1 MTNSVNKFLA
11 LLYLFAATFCWQAYS
26 VDFEI
31 YKRFNLDDNTLNKYF
46 SGLDPENDIDIPE
59 WVNISGQTHNRIFTA
74 TPTSDFEQCKDH
86 NKSGIF
92 IRDYLLTN
100 KTYEVIFQWDQRNN
114 IDIYEGQTYEA
125 SILRNY
131 VRNGDYIFPDDED
144 IYYFTPTLGAYC
156 FEFDGNS
163 NVKLAISSNGV
174 YYWQINQVCSDGE
187 IYESETRPFIISDGV
202 TDTDGD
208 GYLDIEELARGAD
221 PNDPKD
227 IPLII
232 TSPEECQSA
241 YKDLQYFNVLKAN
254 RVDQLDW
261 QIIGY
266 LPEGLILS
274 KGGALQGR
282 PLNTG
287 DYIFAVCVFDRKGK
301 SDEKTFHLEVEKP
314 APSSVRMGLGGF
326 R

>member
-1 MTNSVNKFLA
+1 MISKSNKISDVHFANVKKLSTNFIKQTIDGGAAGNNIVTDAVVTAGRFHSFETVFKLKNRESNSSWLRLVNPVSF
-11 LLYLFAATFCWQAYS
+11 Q
-26 VDFEI
+26 
-31 YKRFNLDDNTLNKYF
+31 
-46 SGLDPENDIDIPE
+46 
-59 WVNISGQTHNRIFTA
+59 H
-74 TPTSDFEQCKDH
+74 
-86 NKSGIF
+86 F
-92 IRDYLLTN
+92 IRG
-100 KTYEVIFQWDQRNN
+100 VIHFSWNWRYNGNANVNSLRLIISDDSDN
-114 IDIYEGQTYEA
+114 ICQEINVINQSSYIWNIPA
-125 SILRNY
+125 SY
-131 VRNGDYIFPDDED
+131 P
-144 IYYFTPTLGAYC
+144 
-156 FEFDGNS
+156 
-163 NVKLAISSNGV
+163 NGV

-254 RVDQLDW
+254 RVDQLEW

-274 KGGALQGR
+274 QGGALQGR